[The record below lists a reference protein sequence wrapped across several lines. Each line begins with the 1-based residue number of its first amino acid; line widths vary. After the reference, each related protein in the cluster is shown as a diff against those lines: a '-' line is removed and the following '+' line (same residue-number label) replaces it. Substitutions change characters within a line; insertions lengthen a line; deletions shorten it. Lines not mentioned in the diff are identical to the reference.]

1 MLTLLDVVHSAKFL
15 CYLAK
20 RIRMASLRVVEDLE
34 KKEQQVLVSRSLI
47 PGAVLRQVIGQESLE
62 NVLQAACGLFNI
74 E

>member
-47 PGAVLRQVIGQESLE
+47 PGAPLRQVIGQESLE

>member
-20 RIRMASLRVVEDLE
+20 RIRMASLHVVEDLE

-47 PGAVLRQVIGQESLE
+47 PGAMLRQVIGQESLE